1 MPVNDSKSDD
11 SKATPPRRTPSWV
24 LGVVLSL
31 VLIGLWALYL
41 TFAPV
46 PTSRAPEA
54 APAAE
59 TAGGSGT
66 LRVLVWRRVLPAE
79 VIAAFEAETGLK
91 VAVDGYE
98 TLEELQALAGGGALT
113 HDLILTSGLGLKR
126 LTDADLLSDL
136 SPERLANGGNLD
148 TAVTARAQAYDPGNK
163 HGVVAAWGTLGLA
176 FDPAKIAARV
186 PAGTD
191 LDSWSLLLEPERV
204 AKLSDCG
211 VQIVDTPRGAFPI
224 ALRYLGLPA
233 DSGAAEDTATAT
245 RLWESVRPSISKF
258 TATDVVESL
267 AVGDVCLALASS
279 GDVYQARAMIAA
291 AGRGPEVSYVLPK
304 EGTVAWFALYAIPKA
319 AANPDGARK
328 LIDYILRPEV
338 AARATNVTGLANA
351 VAAAA
356 LYVKPEIKND
366 IALMPPVERLG
377 SFIIETDLTPEA
389 GALRDRFWQL
399 INTPRSAAPVS
410 EPTPEPDP
418 APADVESMPAA
429 PATEAPPS

>member
-1 MPVNDSKSDD
+1 MSVNDSKSTAN
-11 SKATPPRRTPSWV
+11 SKPPQRRTPSWM
-24 LGVVLSL
+24 LGGVLSL
-31 VLIGLWALYL
+31 VLVGLWALYL

-46 PTSRAPEA
+46 PTARIPEPAPSA
-54 APAAE
+54 ATNGAP
-59 TAGGSGT
+59 SV

-79 VIAAFEAETGLK
+79 VIAGFEADTGLK

-98 TLEELQALAGGGALT
+98 TLEELQALASGGALT
-113 HDLILTSGLGLKR
+113 HDLIVTSGIGLKR

-136 SPERLANGGNLD
+136 PPDRLANSGNLD
-148 TAVTARAQAYDPGNK
+148 PAVTARAQSYDPGQ

-176 FDPAKIAARV
+176 FDPAKVAARL
-186 PAGTD
+186 PADTA
-191 LDSWSLLLEPERV
+191 LDSWSLLLAPDRV
-204 AKLSDCG
+204 SKLADCG

-233 DSGAAEDTATAT
+233 DSGAAEDTQTAT

-267 AVGDVCLALASS
+267 AVGDVCFALASS
-279 GDVYQARAMIAA
+279 GDAYQARAMIAA
-291 AGRGPEVSYVLPK
+291 AGRGPELRYVLPQ

-319 AANPDGARK
+319 ATNPDGARK
-328 LIDYILRPEV
+328 LIDYVLRPEV

-366 IALMPPVERLG
+366 AALMPPVVRLG
-377 SFIIETDLTPEA
+377 EFMIETDLSPDA

-399 INTPRSAAPVS
+399 INTPRSAEPEAAPTNESPAEDV
-410 EPTPEPDP
+410 PAVP
-418 APADVESMPAA
+418 APAEPAA
-429 PATEAPPS
+429 ETPPP